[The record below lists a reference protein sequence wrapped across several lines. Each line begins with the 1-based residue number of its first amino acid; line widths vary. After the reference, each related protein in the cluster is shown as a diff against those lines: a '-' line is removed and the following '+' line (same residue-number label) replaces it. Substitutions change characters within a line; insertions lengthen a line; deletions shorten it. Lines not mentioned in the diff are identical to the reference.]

1 MRKTLTLL
9 TLALAAGMTPLYA
22 LADSDHDHDRARA
35 ALLSGAILPLPAI
48 LERVAQ
54 SHPGEVL
61 KVELEWD
68 HGRWVY
74 ELKVLQ
80 SGGVLL
86 KLEVDAKDATVIRR
100 REGSR

>member
-1 MRKTLTLL
+1 MRKTLSLL
-9 TLALAAGMTPLYA
+9 TLALAAGLAPPHA
-22 LADSDHDHDRARA
+22 LADSDHDRARA
-35 ALLSGAILPLPAI
+35 ALLAGEVLPLPAI

-54 SHPGEVL
+54 AHPGEVL
-61 KVELEWD
+61 KVELERD

-74 ELKVLQ
+74 ELKILQ

-100 REGSR
+100 REGGR